1 MHVLIPPPTVPLIH
15 RMPQSPL
22 APEVALNSQNLV
34 YFSRLSLKQAVYFP
48 LPKPPAEPT
57 VLPHWLFIEGVQP
70 ITPENA
76 AIERPV
82 AKRVKQEPQSAT
94 AVDTAAAAGSR
105 KGLQAAVVTPAVTGD
120 YVFLFQQGLLS
131 SNFNDTI
138 LS

>member
-1 MHVLIPPPTVPLIH
+1 MALKKSTSCSL
-15 RMPQSPL
+15 SPL
-22 APEVALNSQNLV
+22 VPW
-34 YFSRLSLKQAVYFP
+34 QAVYFP

-94 AVDTAAAAGSR
+94 AVDTAAAAGGR
-105 KGLQAAVVTPAVTGD
+105 KGLQAAAVTPAATGD
-120 YVFLFQQGLLS
+120 
-131 SNFNDTI
+131 
-138 LS
+138 